1 MEWVTTSGKTIEE
14 AQDRALD
21 QLGIDASEAEFEI
34 LSEAKVGLFGRI
46 KEEARIRARVRP
58 TAPRDTDRRRG
69 RERRPKPKSGE
80 VGDNSVSREDADSS
94 DGDVAS
100 AAAPVAQQ
108 RSRSGDRPRNDR
120 NGRNSRSATDRS
132 SERNSMSDDETRSA
146 EEQVGREFLLGLLA
160 AAGVAGSVEVR
171 RDDNV
176 SELAVS
182 GDSLGFLIGPRGATL
197 SAIQAL
203 TRAVAQ
209 RDHERG
215 EHRLSVDIGEYAQR
229 RKAALEAFARK
240 TAQDVVDSGR
250 PKMMDPM
257 VASERKIVHDVLGDV
272 PGIATSSVGEE
283 PRRSVVVSPA

>member
-94 DGDVAS
+94 DGDVAY